1 MLKNILTFL
10 KKEIVLTISC
20 ILALAS
26 CFIIKPDASYLS
38 YVDTHT
44 ILILF
49 CLMAVMAG
57 LQDIGLFQY
66 IGESLLKKFHS
77 KRGIV
82 IILVFLCFISSM
94 LITNDVALITFVPL
108 ALLILKMANLEKS
121 LCYIVTLMTIAA
133 NLGSM
138 MPAQWFAL

>member
-26 CFIIKPDASYLS
+26 CFIIKPDAAYLS

-66 IGESLLKKFHS
+66 IGESLLKE
-77 KRGIV
+77 
-82 IILVFLCFISSM
+82 L
-94 LITNDVALITFVPL
+94 
-108 ALLILKMANLEKS
+108 
-121 LCYIVTLMTIAA
+121 
-133 NLGSM
+133 
-138 MPAQWFAL
+138 